1 MKKNLPVVEIIFC
14 AGSGEESKICNQ
26 IIGSN
31 DKIKQNIK
39 IIPHNWISGN
49 GNKQTDVRDDLLLII
64 YCNSRSDFNKIY
76 EELKYFVKI
85 RHQYLFSFK
94 EGART

>member
-49 GNKQTDVRDDLLLII
+49 GNKQTDVELI
-64 YCNSRSDFNKIY
+64 YY
-76 EELKYFVKI
+76 W
-85 RHQYLFSFK
+85 
-94 EGART
+94 